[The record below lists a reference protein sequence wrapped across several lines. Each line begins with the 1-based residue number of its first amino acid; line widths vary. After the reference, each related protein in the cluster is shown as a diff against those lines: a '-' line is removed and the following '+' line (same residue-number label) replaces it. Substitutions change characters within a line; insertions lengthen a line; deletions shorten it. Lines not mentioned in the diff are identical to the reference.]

1 MEKEISLIAFLDE
14 VVSRNTQHY
23 RKDFELDAQKLR
35 DALNSPYMDERIF
48 YFMSRPNGTWCI
60 LERDAFLRDSDGYKI
75 WTHYAD
81 MPDGIEAYRVT
92 ITGRRGT
99 APMGHVV
106 KLNYREQVQRVIK
119 VAMPVDAVELTFY
132 TGDTIRIPMLH
143 RNDTVQLRF
152 AFGTAAE
159 TLDCSIIKEDFFP
172 LFPVFLHRYPNRIAG
187 VKGIK
192 RAGGPKQR
200 NGRIHWPDRRDSGH
214 VG

>member
-1 MEKEISLIAFLDE
+1 MGKEISLIAFLDE

-48 YFMSRPNGTWCI
+48 YFMSRPNGTWCV
-60 LERDAFLRDSDGYKI
+60 LERDVFLRDSDGYKI

-119 VAMPVDAVELTFY
+119 VAIPFDDVELTFY
-132 TGDTIRIPMLH
+132 SGEKFRMPMEQY
-143 RNDTVQLRF
+143 RNF
-152 AFGTAAE
+152 AAAPKARRNCTA
-159 TLDCSIIKEDFFP
+159 
-172 LFPVFLHRYPNRIAG
+172 LFRWNIAC
-187 VKGIK
+187 K
-192 RAGGPKQR
+192 RAGSPKQKR
-200 NGRIHWPDRRDSGH
+200 GRTLRPDRRC
-214 VG
+214 

>member
-99 APMGHVV
+99 APMGYVV

-119 VAMPVDAVELTFY
+119 AAMPVDAVELTFY
-132 TGDTIRIPMLH
+132 TGDTIRIPMEKYRKQREEIFFEYSAIQNFRNCPQNEAELYRIISMEH
-143 RNDTVQLRF
+143 RLQ
-152 AFGTAAE
+152 
-159 TLDCSIIKEDFFP
+159 K
-172 LFPVFLHRYPNRIAG
+172 
-187 VKGIK
+187 
-192 RAGGPKQR
+192 AGGPK
-200 NGRIHWPDRRDSGH
+200 
-214 VG
+214 

>member
-1 MEKEISLIAFLDE
+1 MGKEISLIAFLDE
-14 VVSRNTQHY
+14 VVSRNTQRY

-48 YFMSRPNGTWCI
+48 YFMSRPNGTWCV
-60 LERDAFLRDSDGYKI
+60 LERDVFLRDSDGYKI

-119 VAMPVDAVELTFY
+119 VAIPFDDVELTFY
-132 TGDTIRIPMLH
+132 SGEKFRMPMEQYRKQREEIFLSMEPFRIFAAAPKAR
-143 RNDTVQLRF
+143 RNC
-152 AFGTAAE
+152 TA
-159 TLDCSIIKEDFFP
+159 
-172 LFPVFLHRYPNRIAG
+172 LFRWNIAC
-187 VKGIK
+187 K
-192 RAGGPKQR
+192 RAGSPKQKR
-200 NGRIHWPDRRDSGH
+200 GRTLRPDRRC
-214 VG
+214 